1 MLKETNPS
9 FYKYFEWEGTISPNI
24 KDLTGRD
31 VDTEYMMLNDR
42 ETNGNTYRIYN
53 VLKVEVDG
61 KIIDTSKYIEL
72 DERDKKFLPGPDTID
87 IKSEN
92 GIFDGKKIQ
101 RGFRGERWQEK
112 YDSFISVIFS
122 QRNKDTNK
130 TYQKSSYDLGFSV
143 SANTFKYLGSEN
155 KTSRFSKLY
164 YISKNAS
171 TTPCDS
177 FGKILVELE
186 LPKDIKGFDNII
198 SENIYSELYTSVV
211 PIKSDVLSR
220 AKIVVN
226 KKYTSSSFSLDYSN
240 PGPKYFTFA
249 FYISPNFIGDLR
261 CNANVLKLSI
271 DNDVKS
277 DDDDN
282 VEFSN
287 PQYLK
292 NTSINIKSGNKKYN
306 RVVLIC
312 DGSDLN
318 GIKFTFEFL
327 SSNNGIIYN
336 PILYKSRFEN
346 KSSSICA
353 DLRGQGM
360 KLTFSGDISEFNN
373 KLLGGYKLHADYV
386 PPPFYEIID

>member
-1 MLKETNPS
+1 M
-9 FYKYFEWEGTISPNI
+9 
-24 KDLTGRD
+24 
-31 VDTEYMMLNDR
+31 
-42 ETNGNTYRIYN
+42 GNTRNTSTEEFYRIHN
-53 VLKVEVDG
+53 ILKVTVDG
-61 KIIDTSKYIEL
+61 NVRDLSTDIKIDENKTKEL
-72 DERDKKFLPGPDTID
+72 PAPDIGTML

-92 GIFDGKKIQ
+92 GIFNGNNIQ
-101 RGFRGERWQEK
+101 RGFLGERHDKK
-112 YDSFISVIFS
+112 YGSFMSLITHKKNDKTNELDIVANS
-122 QRNKDTNK
+122 Q
-130 TYQKSSYDLGFSV
+130 YIGFSI

-177 FGKILVELE
+177 FGKTLVESE
-186 LPKDIKGFDNII
+186 LPTDVKGFDNIM
-198 SENIYSELYTSVV
+198 SENESPGLYTSIV
-211 PIKSDVLSR
+211 PVKSDVLSR
-220 AKIVVN
+220 AKIVVD

-240 PGPKYFTFA
+240 PGPKYFTFT

-346 KSSSICA
+346 ESSSICA

-360 KLTFSGDISEFNN
+360 KLIFSEDISEFNN
-373 KLLGGYKLHADYV
+373 KYLGGYKLHANYV
-386 PPPFYEIID
+386 PEPFYEIID